1 MSYTI
6 YADFCLVGRELELL
20 EEVYITIS
28 REGYFE
34 KISDK
39 APNSRIYSVF
49 EDCLILPTFINAHT
63 HVGDSFAKEKGYNHS
78 IEEVVEPPHGLKHKL
93 LMNAS
98 KEEMTSGIRDACL
111 EMLSTGTSTFID
123 FREGGLI
130 GINLLSEAIKD
141 LPIKFIKLGRPSEET
156 SLEELIP
163 VVDGVGLSSTN
174 IYTNEELKHISEK
187 CRENKKIVAVHVSET
202 EVERKI
208 AFEKYS
214 VSDVKRAVT
223 VLDAD
228 VLVHL
233 THANEEDIELVRG
246 RNVVCCPRA
255 NAYFGVGFPPV
266 EELVKAG
273 VRVCLG
279 TDNVMANS
287 LDLFREMEF
296 LGKILRCK
304 NGKNALHSKKI
315 IEMVTVNPAEA
326 FNLESG
332 WIGEGRRAD
341 FIVLNLDAPNMRPV
355 HNVYHSVVH
364 RAKQENIKLVYISGR
379 KAYEKESG

>member
-6 YADFCLVGRELELL
+6 YADFCLAGKELELL

-28 REGYFE
+28 HEGYFE

-98 KEEMTSGIRDACL
+98 KEELISGIRDACL

-123 FREGGLI
+123 FREGGII

-141 LPIKFIKLGRPSEET
+141 LPIRFIKLGRPSEET

-163 VVDGVGLSSTN
+163 VVDGIGLSSTN
-174 IYTNEELKHISEK
+174 IYSDGELKQISKK
-187 CRENKKIVAVHVSET
+187 CKENKKIVAVHVSET

-208 AFEKYS
+208 AFKNYG

-246 RNVVCCPRA
+246 RSVVCCPRA

-266 EELVKAG
+266 EELVNAG
-273 VRVCLG
+273 IKVCLG

-296 LGKILRCK
+296 LGKTLRCK
-304 NGKNALHSKKI
+304 KGKNALNSKKI
-315 IEMVTVNPAEA
+315 IEMATVNPAEA

-355 HNVYHSVVH
+355 HNVYHSIVH
-364 RAKQENIKLVYISGR
+364 RAKQENIEFVYINGR
-379 KAYEKESG
+379 KAYEKESS